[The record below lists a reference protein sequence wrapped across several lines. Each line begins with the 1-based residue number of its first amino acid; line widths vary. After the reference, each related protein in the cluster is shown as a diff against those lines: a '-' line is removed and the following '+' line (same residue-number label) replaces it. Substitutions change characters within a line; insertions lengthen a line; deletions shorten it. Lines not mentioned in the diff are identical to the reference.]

1 MRSKLFVPASRP
13 ELFIKALNS
22 QADGL
27 SFDLEDSVREDK
39 KLEARNALAK
49 FLRSDEVAASAKVMI
64 VRVNP
69 MNTPYFM
76 DDIASIVAS
85 GIKVINIPKVESA
98 HAVGVAAKVIEAAE
112 QQHNLNIDGQSP
124 ARLLVNIETP
134 KSLRLAHELAAADD
148 RVMGL
153 QLGLG
158 DLFEPYAI
166 DRAQVIA
173 VQQAMFAM
181 AMAAHEAGVA
191 AFDGAYANIANQAGY
206 KQEAQLSHSL
216 GYIGKSCI
224 HPSQIDIANSVYRPS
239 DEEIAF
245 AIKVM
250 EAERSAQFN
259 SIGAFV
265 VDGKMIDPPFANRA
279 RSVVNVAQQ
288 LGLLK

>member
-13 ELFIKALNS
+13 ELFVKALYS

-39 KLEARNALAK
+39 KYEARNTLAQ
-49 FLRSDEVAASAKVMI
+49 FLKSDEVTASKKLMI

-69 MNTPYFM
+69 IDTPYFI
-76 DDIASIVAS
+76 DDIAAIVAS
-85 GIKVINIPKVESA
+85 GIKIINIPKAESGQ
-98 HAVGVAAKVIEAAE
+98 AVVSAAKAVEVVE
-112 QQHNLNIDGQSP
+112 QRHNLNLNGQSP
-124 ARLLVNIETP
+124 VRLLVNIETP
-134 KSLRLAHELAAADD
+134 KSLRLAHELAVADP

-166 DRAQVIA
+166 NRTQVVA
-173 VQQAMFAM
+173 VQQAMFTM

-191 AFDGAYANIANQAGY
+191 AFDGAYANISDKVGY
-206 KQEAQLSHSL
+206 EQEARLSHSL

-224 HPSQIDIANSVYRPS
+224 HPSQIDIANAVYRPS
-239 DEEIAF
+239 DEEISF
-245 AIKVM
+245 SLKVI
-250 EAERSAQFN
+250 EAENNAQLN
-259 SIGAFV
+259 SVGAFV

-279 RSVVNVAQQ
+279 RSILKMAQQ
-288 LGLLK
+288 LGLLN

>member
-1 MRSKLFVPASRP
+1 MRSKLFIPASRP

-39 KLEARNALAK
+39 KQGARNALVE
-49 FLRSDEVAASAKVMI
+49 FLRSDEVAASTKVII

-69 MNTPYFM
+69 MGTPYFM

-85 GIKVINIPKVESA
+85 GIKVINIPKVESG
-98 HAVGVAAKVIEAAE
+98 HAVASAAKAIEAVE
-112 QQHNLNIDGQSP
+112 QQHNLNLDGQSP

-134 KSLRLAHELAAADD
+134 RSLRLAHELAAADT

-166 DRAQVIA
+166 HRTQVIA

-181 AMAAHEAGVA
+181 AMAAHETGVA
-191 AFDGAYANIANQAGY
+191 AFDGAYANIGNQAGY
-206 KQEAQLSHSL
+206 EEEAQLSRSL
-216 GYIGKSCI
+216 GYLGKSCI
-224 HPSQIDIANSVYRPS
+224 HPSQIDIANAVYRPS

-245 AIKVM
+245 AIKVI
-250 EAERSAQFN
+250 EAERSAQCN

-279 RSVVNVAQQ
+279 RSVINMAQQ
-288 LGLLK
+288 LGLLN